1 MLRTRFMH
9 SEEEIREFQKE
20 LSEIGPEGRKRW
32 LDYVKAVCIETD
44 KNLESRKAAGLSVD
58 FEAPDGFIYQM
69 RGGTLA
75 VIGRK
80 EFVTPGLLQAVPVWY
95 CAAEMIAGEA
105 EAAEAG
111 RGRLSEAKPDWLPE
125 NAELP
130 FLK

>member
-1 MLRTRFMH
+1 MLRRRFMH
-9 SEEEIREFQKE
+9 SDEEIREFQKE

-111 RGRLSEAKPDWLPE
+111 RGRLPEAKPDCLPE

>member
-1 MLRTRFMH
+1 MLRRRFMH
-9 SEEEIREFQKE
+9 SEEAIREFQKE

-111 RGRLSEAKPDWLPE
+111 SGRLPEAKPDWLPE

>member
-1 MLRTRFMH
+1 M
-9 SEEEIREFQKE
+9 
-20 LSEIGPEGRKRW
+20 
-32 LDYVKAVCIETD
+32 
-44 KNLESRKAAGLSVD
+44 D

-95 CAAEMIAGEA
+95 CAAEMIAGEN
-105 EAAEAG
+105 
-111 RGRLSEAKPDWLPE
+111 PDWLPE

>member
-9 SEEEIREFQKE
+9 SEEAIREFQKE

-44 KNLESRKAAGLSVD
+44 KNRESRRAAGLSVD

-111 RGRLSEAKPDWLPE
+111 RGRLPEAKPDWLPE

>member
-1 MLRTRFMH
+1 MH
-9 SEEEIREFQKE
+9 SDEEIREFQKE

-32 LDYVKAVCIETD
+32 LDYIKAVCIETD

-111 RGRLSEAKPDWLPE
+111 RGRLPEAKPDWLPE

>member
-1 MLRTRFMH
+1 MLRRRFMH
-9 SEEEIREFQKE
+9 SDEEIREFQKE

-95 CAAEMIAGEA
+95 CAAEMIAGKA

-111 RGRLSEAKPDWLPE
+111 RGRLPEAKPDWLPE